1 MNNNIYTDEENAR
14 IFCAAIKELA
24 SKPENLENLELYL
37 SHHFSGWMKKY
48 AYDPDCITGEL
59 KNFAKMDLKE

>member
-37 SHHFSGWMKKY
+37 SHHFSEWMKKY
-48 AYDPDCITGEL
+48 AYDPDYITGEL
-59 KNFAKMDLKE
+59 KNFAEMKI